1 MAKASLRLAALHVLY
16 VALLCSALAATSY
29 KLELAY
35 AFVALA
41 LSLFWLLALY
51 SSSVLALLS
60 EHMLLLF
67 AFVLS
72 LLLLPSIV
80 LLPLG
85 YLALEL
91 QAFALYA
98 YICALRSS
106 EFALEAA
113 LKYYVLG
120 SSSSVLYVAALLLLS
135 MALGSSGLL
144 DMLLLSMLALMPSCS
159 LIEALLAAFMALL
172 CALLFKLSIGPFLG
186 WLPEVLE
193 ASSVPIAVL
202 ISAISKLSLFAF
214 IQLF

>member
-1 MAKASLRLAALHVLY
+1 MLFWLSLLSISKWIYIANMAKASYRLSALNVLY
-16 VALLCSALAATSY
+16 LALLCFLLAATSY
-29 KLELAY
+29 KLESTY
-35 AFVALA
+35 ALLALA

-51 SSSVLALLS
+51 SSAVYLLLS

-120 SSSSVLYVAALLLLS
+120 SCSSVLYVAALLLLAF
-135 MALGSSGLL
+135 ALGSSALF
-144 DMLLLSMLALMPSCS
+144 DMLLLSLLALLPSCS
-159 LIEALLAAFMALL
+159 LIDALLASVLAIL
-172 CALLFKLSIGPFLG
+172 CALLFKLSVGPFLG
-186 WLPEVLE
+186 
-193 ASSVPIAVL
+193 
-202 ISAISKLSLFAF
+202 
-214 IQLF
+214 